1 MKYTVIL
8 IRPEWVTD
16 LFNNTER
23 GEADSYI
30 ALVEAKSPKDAVRK
44 ARLEVRKSD
53 WKDLKDLSFCSTKP
67 VLDTYLFVCAY
78 EGHHEPQVLGLQ
90 TYMWK

>member
-16 LFNNTER
+16 LFNCTAH

-30 ALVEAKSPKDAVRK
+30 ALVEAKSPKDAVSK
-44 ARLEVRKSD
+44 ARLEVVKSD

-67 VLDTYLFVCAY
+67 ALATYLFVCAY
-78 EGHHEPQVLGLQ
+78 EGHHEPQVLGVQ
-90 TYMWK
+90 THMWK